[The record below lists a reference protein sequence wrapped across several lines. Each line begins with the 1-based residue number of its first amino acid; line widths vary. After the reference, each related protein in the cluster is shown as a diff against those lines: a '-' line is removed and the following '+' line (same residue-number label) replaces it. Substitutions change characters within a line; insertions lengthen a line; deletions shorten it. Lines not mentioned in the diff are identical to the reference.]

1 MASRLE
7 GVTCPQSRVRL
18 WWGFCAEQSLRTSR
32 SFSAPGAVRR
42 ELPPDW
48 RVSVPLA
55 SMEEEKYKTYVPGTL
70 DHFGISFVPAC
81 FIFHLFCFL
90 TMEIFQIYTKM
101 ERLYN
106 EPPLAHHQV
115 SSITKIL
122 PHLVH
127 LILSCLF

>member
-1 MASRLE
+1 M
-7 GVTCPQSRVRL
+7 
-18 WWGFCAEQSLRTSR
+18 
-32 SFSAPGAVRR
+32 
-42 ELPPDW
+42 
-48 RVSVPLA
+48 PLA
-55 SMEEEKYKTYVPGTL
+55 NMEEEKYKTYVPGTL